1 MGQNF
6 LDVWDGNQQKIYS
19 TFKDFIWYIAEDANT
34 QTGVKS
40 AEHVMRFNQETRL
53 CVPSWM
59 QEYNKMRIVQEKSKL
74 ESFTCWLIS

>member
-34 QTGVKS
+34 QTGVKVLS
-40 AEHVMRFNQETRL
+40 MSCDLIKRQG
-53 CVPSWM
+53 CV
-59 QEYNKMRIVQEKSKL
+59 YHHGCRNTTK
-74 ESFTCWLIS
+74 